1 MMSKKKLMDLYHW
14 GKCLDCGG
22 ALGKCWLDY
31 GRFTAKNC
39 TICDKIL
46 IKGKMITREEL
57 GL

>member
-1 MMSKKKLMDLYHW
+1 MMRKYHW
-14 GKCLDCGG
+14 GKCLDCGE

-31 GRFTAKNC
+31 GRVTARNC
-39 TICDKIL
+39 TNCDKIL